1 VKRILVAL
9 IAVVALGGVAVPMAL
24 GASAAKATGDVD
36 WVYGAYTG
44 HVNFNAQGTTT
55 DAKGQLAYT
64 NSAGAYLNGVV
75 TCFKQVDAKTAV
87 FSGTITDGSPDYMT
101 PANPYFIAKVVDN
114 GTPGT
119 AGPDT
124 IAVFANDG
132 GRDCSIDPI
141 GNVHANVT
149 NGNLVVH

>member
-1 VKRILVAL
+1 VKNILVAL
-9 IAVVALGGVAVPMAL
+9 IAVVAVVAVAVPMAL
-24 GASAAKATGDVD
+24 AASAPKATGNVD

-44 HVNFNAQGTTT
+44 NVTFTAQGTTT
-55 DAKGQLAYT
+55 DAKGQLDYT
-64 NSAGAYLNGVV
+64 NNTGAFLHGVV

-87 FSGTITDGSPDYMT
+87 FSGKITDGSPDYVA

-114 GTPGT
+114 GTPGK

-132 GRDCSIDPI
+132 GTDCSVDPI
-141 GNVHANVT
+141 GAVHADVT